1 MQLDDNKNLRQYQRY
16 LLMLT
21 VVFGKKEVLSV
32 VAVSC
37 VFVIFIAAGVKHLL
51 LLYTK
56 YESFVQF
63 NVTVK

>member
-1 MQLDDNKNLRQYQRY
+1 MQLDDNKNLRQFQRY
-16 LLMLT
+16 HIMLT
-21 VVFGKKEVLSV
+21 VVVGKKEILSV
-32 VAVSC
+32 VC